1 MTNNFSTL
9 KLNQAVEKFTYIRF
23 EPARYVNSDLT
34 SIGGGKYTINLLDF
48 NITQV
53 QQNGIALSEVQTTP
67 SSGEYYFNELTG
79 LLTIYPTATPSA
91 SVAIVVFHYLFFSS
105 GGSSIIPEDPE
116 NTSTQLKHWK
126 QRIIQSP
133 PIENSIK
140 NILAGVLTI
149 NSSSVSLIN
158 DSYDLNT
165 YFGINDS
172 WYQKEVKVWTCIDSS
187 DNIQKVFEGIVTNV
201 NVTAQSITIGFE
213 DLISKFSTPALFG
226 DDRSETYINK
236 EDYPN
241 IDSNKANSPIRMI
254 FGTVSRYQTIPET
267 VTNLTTA
274 EKLDPT
280 SLFEAYCVDYSP
292 NISTTSNREW
302 IACRTVD
309 GYADFSCTPS
319 NVNNTDPNYTRMT
332 LTAGQIAKFHIG
344 DTFVMNG
351 KYLRVYYVDRV
362 NNYIYTTKDAGV
374 TTGDSILASKLPS
387 VVLSDKRDSTYY
399 LMDTRDYSITQTTT
413 TGGNKLYKIVLTN
426 NFEANH
432 PGLTALNV
440 GTHSIYYRMKPDI
453 TNAKHGSVIK
463 EILEKLGLTVN
474 STSISNA
481 NTSLTSNV
489 NFTVP
494 QFDETDYNE
503 YFRYLELILSSSF
516 GYIFLNNSFEIE
528 YKLFDSPSSTTAL
541 TDTDILDNSFSL
553 NVDYKDIITQLIA
566 YNSHYS
572 ANEVINQAATPSVT
586 IESIKSKHLHGIDRT
601 VRFRHVLEDMSAR
614 LQDIMNFRAERSVL
628 YNFETANRNLDSLI
642 GDDYNMSN
650 SGLLGTDTSRV
661 VKIIKIN
668 KNNSRVSMTAIDLI
682 GV

>member
-1 MTNNFSTL
+1 MPNNFSTL
-9 KLNQAVEKFTYIRF
+9 KLNQAVQKFTYIRF
-23 EPARYVNSDLT
+23 NPARYVNNDLT

-67 SSGEYYFNELTG
+67 SSGEYYFNESTG

-105 GGSSIIPEDPE
+105 GGSSTIPEDPE

-158 DSYDLNT
+158 DSYDLNA

-187 DNIQKVFEGIVTNV
+187 DNIQKVFEGVVTNV
-201 NVTAQSITIGFE
+201 NVTAQSVTIGFE
-213 DLISKFSTPALFG
+213 DLMSKFSAPALFG

-254 FGTVSRYQTIPET
+254 FGTVSKYQTIPET

-280 SLFEAYCVDYSP
+280 SLFEAYCVDYSSD
-292 NISTTSNREW
+292 ISTTNNREW

-351 KYLRVYYVDRV
+351 KYLRVYYIDRV
-362 NNYIYTTKDAGV
+362 NNYIYTTKEAGV

-474 STSISNA
+474 TTSISNA

-528 YKLFDSPSSTTAL
+528 YKLFDSPNSINIL
-541 TDTDILDNSFSL
+541 NDTDILDNTFSL
-553 NVDYKDIITQLIA
+553 NVDYKDIITQLIS

-572 ANEVINQAATPSVT
+572 ANEIINQAATPSVT
-586 IESIKSKHLHGIDRT
+586 IESIKSKYLHGIDKT
-601 VRFRHVLEDMSAR
+601 VRFRHVLEDMSTR
-614 LQDIMNFRAERSVL
+614 LQDIMNFRAERTVL
-628 YNFETANRNLDSLI
+628 YNFETANKNLDSLI
-642 GDDYNMSN
+642 GDDFNMSN
-650 SGLLGTDTSRV
+650 SGLLGTDTSRE